1 MVYIYL
7 DDGVC
12 AVSGKETAIEASQF
26 VQDTLAKAGFVA
38 HPTKSNWEPVQ
49 WLQWP
54 GFVIDTDHGHIEVP
68 LGKIASLRQRIE
80 QAVSSDLVS
89 AKLLA
94 SIIGRIISMGLGIG
108 PISRFMTHSMYA
120 VLEARQAWRELL
132 RLSPE
137 AQDELSFWLAC
148 AADYK
153 VQPIW
158 YAPSAVRVV
167 YSDASDTGYGG
178 YVVEHGACVAYGQ
191 WSAKEA
197 LQSSTWRELTAVWLV
212 LLSVADK
219 LVNTC
224 LRWFT
229 DSQNVVRILQ
239 VGSKQPQLQAIA
251 VKIFSLVVQHQ
262 MRLEPGW
269 VPREYNEQA
278 DYLSRIVDSNDWQLQ
293 PAVFAELDALWD
305 PHTVDRFASFCNSRL
320 PRFNSCCWNP
330 VRRQ

>member
-1 MVYIYL
+1 MLDKGDFLFSFDLKSGYHHVDMAECHWKYLGFEWHGKFYVFTVLPFGLSSACYMFTKLVRPLVRYWRARGYRIVVYL

-26 VQDTLAKAGFVA
+26 VQDILAKAGFVA

-49 WLQWP
+49 RLQWL
-54 GFVIDTDHGHIEVP
+54 GFVIDTAHGHIEVP
-68 LGKIASLRQRIE
+68 SDKIASLRQRIE
-80 QAVSSDLVS
+80 QAVSSDLVPT
-89 AKLLA
+89 KLLA

-108 PISRFMTHSMYA
+108 PISRFMTRSMYT
-120 VLEARQAWRELL
+120 VLEARQAWCELL

-153 VQPIW
+153 VQLIW
-158 YAPSAVRVV
+158 YTPSAVRVV

-178 YVVEHGACVAYGQ
+178 YVEHGASVAYGQ

-219 LVNTC
+219 LINTC
-224 LRWFT
+224 L
-229 DSQNVVRILQ
+229 
-239 VGSKQPQLQAIA
+239 P
-251 VKIFSLVVQHQ
+251 LVH
-262 MRLEPGW
+262 R
-269 VPREYNEQA
+269 
-278 DYLSRIVDSNDWQLQ
+278 
-293 PAVFAELDALWD
+293 
-305 PHTVDRFASFCNSRL
+305 
-320 PRFNSCCWNP
+320 
-330 VRRQ
+330 